1 MGWPRISLRPTD
13 VTSVA
18 SVQSISRAVIAA
30 LLCFSIGLGAE
41 ARAEALEKQPL
52 TFLTA
57 TGKHRV
63 TVEVADSE
71 SERSTGLMFRRSLG
85 DDEGMIFI
93 YPRDEPISMWMKNTY
108 ISLDM
113 IFVRGDG
120 TINRVASDTEPFSE
134 QTVASGGDARAVI
147 EMKAG
152 SAKRLGIKPG
162 DKVEHPAFR

>member
-18 SVQSISRAVIAA
+18 SVQLISRAVIAA
-30 LLCFSIGLGAE
+30 LLCFGVGLGAQ
-41 ARAEALEKQPL
+41 ARAEVLEKQPL
-52 TFLTA
+52 TFVTA
-57 TGKHRV
+57 TGKLRI

-120 TINRVASDTEPFSE
+120 TIHRIASDTEPFSE
-134 QTVASGGDARAVI
+134 QTVSSGGDARAVI

-152 SAKRLGIKPG
+152 SAKRLGLKPG

>member
-1 MGWPRISLRPTD
+1 MGWPRVSLRPTD

-18 SVQSISRAVIAA
+18 SVQLISRAVIAA
-30 LLCFSIGLGAE
+30 LLCFNLGLTADVHAE
-41 ARAEALEKQPL
+41 VLEKQPL
-52 TFLTA
+52 TFIA
-57 TGKHRV
+57 AAGKHRI
-63 TVEVADSE
+63 TVEVADTDA
-71 SERSTGLMFRRSLG
+71 ERSAGLMFRRSLG

-120 TINRVASDTEPFSE
+120 TIHRIASDAEPFSE
-134 QTVASGGDARAVI
+134 QTISSGGNVRAVI

-152 SAKRLGIKPG
+152 SAKRLGIKSG